1 MALSEEER
9 ERLADIVELQPT
21 KNSDLQD
28 RWGMDS
34 GSEVHRYL
42 EDHLKEYYYRDE
54 KSLIRATAK
63 AGELVDVEPGGD
75 VDDESSAVRVPELQ
89 ATIVDVAAGPDEDG
103 DSVVAVL
110 HKLRDAG
117 TDTDVDAV
125 RSGLWSL
132 RDKGVVDVVQEVVP
146 TFRLALPRDELNVEV
161 VSEDRE

>member
-9 ERLADIVELQPT
+9 ERLADVVELQPT
-21 KNSDLQD
+21 KNKELQE

-54 KSLIRATAK
+54 NSLIRATAK
-63 AGELVDVEPGGD
+63 ATELVDVEPGGD
-75 VDDESSAVRVPELQ
+75 VDDDANAVRVPELQ
-89 ATIVDVAAGPDEDG
+89 SRIVDVVAGPDDDT

-110 HKLRDAG
+110 HKLQGAG
-117 TDTDVDAV
+117 VETDVDSV

-132 RDKGVVDVVQEVVP
+132 RDKGVVDVVQKVVP
-146 TFRLALPRDELNVEV
+146 TFRLALPRDQLNVEV
-161 VSEDRE
+161 VSEN